1 MTQCRNTLAKR
12 LNDFLFRKCEMEIS
26 SSLVVCVLIV
36 QNIAIRDDGQ
46 MMEYTIH
53 CASPGYK
60 LAVIIAIFQLQ
71 LFEI

>member
-1 MTQCRNTLAKR
+1 
-12 LNDFLFRKCEMEIS
+12 MEIS

-71 LFEI
+71 LFKI